1 MFSIYDL
8 LKESLGG
15 YYELIDMQ
23 DVYAQHSLV
32 VEAIKNRDADL
43 ASKRMR
49 EHLDY
54 VESRVKEFS
63 SNDVASN

>member
-15 YYELIDMQ
+15 YYELIEMQ
-23 DVYAQHSLV
+23 DVYAQHCLV
-32 VEAIKNRDADL
+32 VAAIKKREADL
-43 ASKRMR
+43 ASSRMR

-63 SNDVASN
+63 SNDVDPN